1 MRARRF
7 DGQLITLSTH
17 SVSIFRFVVSGLIAL
32 SVGCSSSPT
41 GPSNTPPFSQTD
53 LRVGTGTV
61 AAAGQTLTVNYTG
74 WFYDASQPDKKGLSF
89 DSTVGKAPFTFTLG
103 AEQVIK
109 GWDQGLPGMQV
120 GGLRRLVIPPSL
132 AYGSTRSGSIPPN
145 TTLLFDIEL
154 LDAQ

>member
-1 MRARRF
+1 M
-7 DGQLITLSTH
+7 LMST
-17 SVSIFRFVVSGLIAL
+17 FRFVVLAGLIAL

-41 GPSNTPPFSQTD
+41 GPSNDAPFSQTD
-53 LRVGTGTV
+53 LRVGTGAV

-74 WFYDASQPDKKGLSF
+74 WFYDASKPEQKGVSF
-89 DSTVGKAPFTFTLG
+89 DSTVGKSPFTFTLG
-103 AEQVIK
+103 AQQVIK

-145 TTLLFDIEL
+145 STLLFEIEL

>member
-1 MRARRF
+1 M
-7 DGQLITLSTH
+7 ST
-17 SVSIFRFVVSGLIAL
+17 FRFVVLAGLIAL

-41 GPSNTPPFSQTD
+41 GPSNDAPFSQTD
-53 LRVGTGTV
+53 LRVGTGAV

-74 WFYDASQPDKKGLSF
+74 WFYDASKPEQKGVSF
-89 DSTVGKAPFTFTLG
+89 DSTVGKSPFTFTLG
-103 AEQVIK
+103 AQQVIK

-145 TTLLFDIEL
+145 STLLFEIEL

>member
-1 MRARRF
+1 M
-7 DGQLITLSTH
+7 LMST
-17 SVSIFRFVVSGLIAL
+17 FRFVVLAGLIAL
-32 SVGCSSSPT
+32 SIGCSSSPT
-41 GPSNTPPFSQTD
+41 GPSNDAPFSQTD
-53 LRVGTGTV
+53 LRVGTGAV

-74 WFYDASQPDKKGLSF
+74 WFYDASKPEQKGVSF
-89 DSTVGKAPFTFTLG
+89 DSTVGKSPFTFTLG
-103 AEQVIK
+103 AQQVIK

-145 TTLLFDIEL
+145 STLLFEIEL

>member
-1 MRARRF
+1 M
-7 DGQLITLSTH
+7 ST
-17 SVSIFRFVVSGLIAL
+17 FRFIVLAGLIAL
-32 SVGCSSSPT
+32 SLGCSSSPT
-41 GPSNTPPFSQTD
+41 GPSNDAPFSQTD
-53 LRVGTGTV
+53 LRVGTGAV

-74 WFYDASQPDKKGLSF
+74 WFYDASKPDQKGVSF
-89 DSTVGKAPFTFTLG
+89 DSTVGKSPFTFTLG
-103 AEQVIK
+103 AQQVIK

-145 TTLLFDIEL
+145 STLLFEIEL

>member
-1 MRARRF
+1 M
-7 DGQLITLSTH
+7 ST
-17 SVSIFRFVVSGLIAL
+17 FRFVVLAGLIAL
-32 SVGCSSSPT
+32 SIGCSSSPT
-41 GPSNTPPFSQTD
+41 GPSNDAPFSQTD
-53 LRVGTGTV
+53 LRVGTGAV

-74 WFYDASQPDKKGLSF
+74 WFYDASKPEQKGVSF
-89 DSTVGKAPFTFTLG
+89 DSTVGKSPFTFTLG
-103 AEQVIK
+103 AQQVIK

-145 TTLLFDIEL
+145 STLLFEIEL